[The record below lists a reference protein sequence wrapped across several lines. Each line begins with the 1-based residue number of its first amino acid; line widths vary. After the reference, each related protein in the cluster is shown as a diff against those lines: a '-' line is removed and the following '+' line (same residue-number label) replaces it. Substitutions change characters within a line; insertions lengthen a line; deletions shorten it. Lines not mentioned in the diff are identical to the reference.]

1 MFLLDFP
8 KNMQSL
14 KNIPPPRIFLLTP
27 LYILELTSA
36 NTVYCEKGAEGAHC
50 APEFMM
56 PLLAVLPFALR
67 RPTSVLLVRVSC
79 SYFLPQNRD
88 CTVFSLTSPWHA
100 FLNQT
105 LTLALP
111 TVWVLF
117 FWDNVIANMLIS
129 QMFIFCC

>member
-36 NTVYCEKGAEGAHC
+36 NTTYCEKGAEGAHC

-56 PLLAVLPFALR
+56 PLLAVLPFALEEAHIC
-67 RPTSVLLVRVSC
+67 PPGSSLVLLLFTPKQRLHS
-79 SYFLPQNRD
+79 FLPY
-88 CTVFSLTSPWHA
+88 FSLACISESNFDFSSAHCVGP
-100 FLNQT
+100 FL
-105 LTLALP
+105 LG
-111 TVWVLF
+111 
-117 FWDNVIANMLIS
+117 
-129 QMFIFCC
+129 